1 MNWELAVAIGAATGL
16 VALTLVVIA
25 LARQLRAMRGD
36 LARLRSEVIHEPRS
50 VEPRSVEP
58 VETMT
63 VEPVETPSVEPVE
76 TPSAAPSAI
85 PFADLVL
92 RETVIKSASVF
103 HGLRRAL
110 DPEVRNRVRFA
121 MRLEVRRA
129 RKQRRAERRQAY
141 KAVTRAPAPSR
152 LASRSTAEDAA

>member
-1 MNWELAVAIGAATGL
+1 MNWELAVAIAAATGL

-63 VEPVETPSVEPVE
+63 VEPVETPSVEP
-76 TPSAAPSAI
+76 P
-85 PFADLVL
+85 
-92 RETVIKSASVF
+92 ASVF

-152 LASRSTAEDAA
+152 LASRSTAVDAA